1 MKRKFLSARETAR
14 SLGKTLPQTLAHF
27 EEAEQSHDEIESA
40 LRNHLRTTRGDG
52 SYRWLRAVYDSFLVW
67 EESGDDGA
75 ERLYRADY
83 SMNDAGAIT
92 LGAAGEVR
100 MEVKFVPVAQA
111 VSESAKTTREIRLGS
126 MREAK
131 IGPDGMVLVKIID
144 AGVGSCGLYRAE
156 ILQAACEANKFPAGL
171 QMFAN
176 HQTNEERSK
185 RPEGEIEKIVA
196 VTRENGYWDENGPDG
211 PAVYARAQITQHWRA
226 TMESLADDIGTSWDG
241 SCAYSWGEVGG
252 KEMPIVEEILN
263 VKSVDFVTRAG
274 RGGKIMSLQEAAR
287 EHDFSET
294 KAENEKAEPDKSP
307 AEQNQS
313 GGDTE
318 MNEAEIKAAKE
329 AAKAEG
335 QSEGHKAGM
344 VQGVETFKAAQKIA
358 REAVSG
364 LALPESVKEL
374 LINSQTND
382 LGALPMKENALDSE
396 ALKTRV
402 KDAAEAEALRARESY
417 GWGGGSV
424 QHQSGDKTASA
435 REASK
440 FAEVDAALAGYVG

>member
-14 SLGKTLPQTLAHF
+14 VLDQTLTQTLAHF
-27 EEAEQSHDEIESA
+27 EEAAQSHDETEAA
-40 LRNHLRTTRGDG
+40 LRNHLRATRGDG
-52 SYRWLRAVYDSFLVW
+52 SYRWLRAVYDSFFVW
-67 EESGDDGA
+67 EESGNDGI

-83 SMNDAGAIT
+83 SIDDAGEVTI
-92 LGAAGEVR
+92 GAAGEVR
-100 MEVKFVPVAQA
+100 MEIKFVPVAQA

-156 ILQAACEANKFPAGL
+156 VLKAACEANKFPAGL

-176 HQTNEERSK
+176 HQTCEERAK
-185 RPEGEIEKIVA
+185 RPEGEIEKLVA
-196 VTRENGYWDENGPDG
+196 VTRENGYWDESGPDG
-211 PAVYARAQITQHWRA
+211 PAVYAKAQVTQHWRA

-287 EHDFSET
+287 DHNFSET
-294 KAENEKAEPDKSP
+294 KAQYEKAEPDKSP
-307 AEQNQS
+307 AAKNQK
-313 GGDTE
+313 GGETQ

-329 AAKAEG
+329 AAKVEG
-335 QSEGHKAGM
+335 EREGRKAGLT
-344 VQGVETFKAAQKIA
+344 QGVELFKAAQKVA
-358 REAVSG
+358 REALSG
-364 LALPESVKEL
+364 LALPEAVKES
-374 LINSQTND
+374 IVDSQIGD
-382 LGALPMKENALDSE
+382 VEALPMKENALDGE
-396 ALKTRV
+396 ALTTRV
-402 KDAAEAEALRARESY
+402 KDAAQTEALRARESY
-417 GWGGGSV
+417 GWGGELV

-440 FAEVDAALAGYVG
+440 FAEVDASLAGYVG